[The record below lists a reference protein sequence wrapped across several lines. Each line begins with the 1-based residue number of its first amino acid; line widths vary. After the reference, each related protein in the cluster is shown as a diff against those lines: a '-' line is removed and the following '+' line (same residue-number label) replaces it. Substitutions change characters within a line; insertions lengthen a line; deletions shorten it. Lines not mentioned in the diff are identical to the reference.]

1 LQPFPNAK
9 QGYSDT
15 SAEYLWHESHLD
27 QNRSNHGILDMTHKK
42 YIFTLALPP
51 MSSKKKKQKKTLV
64 YLMNYALECEML
76 IVLKGENQN

>member
-1 LQPFPNAK
+1 M

-15 SAEYLWHESHLD
+15 SAEYLCHESHLD

-42 YIFTLALPP
+42 CIFTLALPP
-51 MSSKKKKQKKTLV
+51 MSSKKKKKPQKTLV